1 MLGVSKQG
9 QLHNFIV
16 NNYSSKWMW
25 IAVDIYWALKQ
36 QGKYPPLLPTLRWII
51 VLVYTTQITK
61 DEFISFSVPKNG
73 WKSNSWCTILPH
85 WLLAGEYYL
94 LFTFQPANQHA
105 IKALFTWG
113 GIHQYIFFHG
123 QKKMMFLE
131 KTSSITK
138 KFPISFLLHL
148 ITSKLDFQ
156 LNSSGWKLAIEWP
169 NKNIGRPPWFTS
181 FSSMC
186 FNTSAA

>member
-16 NNYSSKWMW
+16 NNYSSKWRW
-25 IAVDIYWALKQ
+25 ITVDIYRALKQ

-61 DEFISFSVPKNG
+61 DEFISFSVPKNAIHFPTSQSACNKSTIHLG
-73 WKSNSWCTILPH
+73 WYTPIYFFSWP
-85 WLLAGEYYL
+85 E
-94 LFTFQPANQHA
+94 
-105 IKALFTWG
+105 
-113 GIHQYIFFHG
+113 
-123 QKKMMFLE
+123 KMMFLE

-156 LNSSGWKLAIEWP
+156 LNSGGWKLAIEWP
-169 NKNIGRPPWFTS
+169 NRNIGRPPWFTS